1 MTKETNFRGNFRE
14 KVFIEVILLILLN
27 YHDCFLE
34 FTF

>member
-1 MTKETNFRGNFRE
+1 MTKETIFRGNFRE
-14 KVFIEVILLILLN
+14 KVFIEVILLILLK